1 MNLFRLIKQFR
12 LATGRSPSPN
22 ELAKLK
28 QQSEFMSRDNVIKF
42 PEGGKDSIP
51 VDKQFGGIK
60 SLDEFKAAEDAY
72 EQSMKPKGEGTLK
85 FEEELNVNLYGDE
98 TFEELMQIK
107 DTGKHPRDK
116 AAGGRIGFFAGGAK
130 GLLKLL
136 QGKLGKKTVKMA
148 DDVARPKSALDREM
162 FDEANKRFNKKIT
175 DRTSAKIV
183 VPENKMSKKMIDEGY
198 ADPEYLDPNAL
209 DMFDKPI
216 TMDKEFFDKTREQI
230 MKQIN
235 EQNRLMVPRSHGAY
249 KDLQASLRVSKDRL
263 TALDITEEVGGNI
276 KMFDKLRMKNG
287 VKLDAIPLDKFDYL
301 KGTSAKKDDL
311 SGIDYLFDKDGS
323 LNKDAVLNDITK
335 SIQKTKKPKT
345 PDKALLK
352 AMDEIGG
359 GTGDLKYDADVLA
372 DELAFQK
379 GLIPEGGDI
388 TDIADQNKR
397 LDLYDEAYSA
407 LSQQFL
413 KNREI
418 KKMQQF
424 SKPTKTLKSIEDT
437 GTIDISDENVMGDF
451 DTFMREADPEGY
463 ADLEQK
469 IELSNFD
476 PSGRKKNAV
485 GGLAYMLGE
494 EPRSEYSGGGSAGA
508 PPVTYGPPVQKQTQ
522 VAGIPRHEQLM
533 REAQELEFL
542 KRKAQG
548 NFTEEPGNMNQPIR
562 DGLQAIADRPT
573 GNFEGNTLSDFGQA
587 IGDIAAPPLGVG
599 YLNTGK
605 NYEAGIQAYPNKI
618 NMGFRKQF
626 AGGGLSRRAFL
637 KLLGAGTA
645 TAAAAKTGILGLLK
659 GKKAATVAKIVP
671 LKGTATTMPAWFPD
685 LVDKM
690 MVRGIGKKI
699 DQDLIEYTTKELPD
713 VTMARQ
719 ADGKIKIQGKNAY
732 NEDYF
737 IEYEPPGIEILDEAS
752 GKSVKT
758 KGSFEAVE
766 TEYRQISPD
775 DYDIDGVTVDDL
787 DELLGG
793 SSNQLE
799 GFAKG
804 KTRFTKTRGQTRVDE
819 AEARG
824 ASSKAEYG
832 MTDRADFN
840 DPYRDMDPTD
850 LVDPEDFAKGG
861 LARLLGE

>member
-1 MNLFRLIKQFR
+1 
-12 LATGRSPSPN
+12 
-22 ELAKLK
+22 
-28 QQSEFMSRDNVIKF
+28 
-42 PEGGKDSIP
+42 
-51 VDKQFGGIK
+51 
-60 SLDEFKAAEDAY
+60 
-72 EQSMKPKGEGTLK
+72 
-85 FEEELNVNLYGDE
+85 
-98 TFEELMQIK
+98 
-107 DTGKHPRDK
+107 
-116 AAGGRIGFFAGGAK
+116 
-130 GLLKLL
+130 
-136 QGKLGKKTVKMA
+136 
-148 DDVARPKSALDREM
+148 
-162 FDEANKRFNKKIT
+162 
-175 DRTSAKIV
+175 
-183 VPENKMSKKMIDEGY
+183 
-198 ADPEYLDPNAL
+198 
-209 DMFDKPI
+209 
-216 TMDKEFFDKTREQI
+216 
-230 MKQIN
+230 
-235 EQNRLMVPRSHGAY
+235 
-249 KDLQASLRVSKDRL
+249 
-263 TALDITEEVGGNI
+263 
-276 KMFDKLRMKNG
+276 
-287 VKLDAIPLDKFDYL
+287 
-301 KGTSAKKDDL
+301 
-311 SGIDYLFDKDGS
+311 
-323 LNKDAVLNDITK
+323 
-335 SIQKTKKPKT
+335 
-345 PDKALLK
+345 
-352 AMDEIGG
+352 MDEIGG

-424 SKPTKTLKSIEDT
+424 SKPTKTLEGIKEK

-522 VAGIPRHEQLM
+522 VAEIPRHEQLM
-533 REAQELEFL
+533 REAEELEIL

-548 NFTEEPGNMNQPIR
+548 NFTEEPGNMNPPFM
-562 DGLQAIADRPT
+562 DGIQATYDRPQGT
-573 GNFEGNTLSDFGQA
+573 FEGNTLSDLGQA
-587 IGDIAAPPLGVG
+587 IGDVAAPPLGIG

-605 NYEAGIQAYPNKI
+605 DYEANIQAYPNKI

-671 LKGTATTMPAWFPD
+671 LKGTATTMPTWFPD

-732 NEDYF
+732 KEDYF